1 MYPDNDAPAQGER
14 KLSRKY
20 YLFQRSAKGT
30 TADPSSATL
39 SRSANKPDGAPLPTQ
54 GSTTSI
60 NPADKADK
68 RQSRRSLFDLFS
80 KPKVE
85 RARGFQESGPVDMP
99 SRSQTP
105 ISYFRPPDYAK
116 SVTPPRPSI
125 SSQSRPGSS
134 QGGAPQSLLKDQE
147 TPWDPP
153 PLFQAYPQAVKHGI
167 SPGLSA
173 SPESIERAQQYRNNP
188 LIQDALGASSSRA
201 LAPVVEDDAS
211 FTSKQSS
218 KRHST
223 LADTLNISQKHF
235 VLVTTGRLL
244 QYAGEGKSDRMP
256 EKVLHLGPSS
266 AAFVCDLIPG
276 KHWVLQVMQHA
287 DGADASNPRQSR
299 SFMSRLRFSGLS
311 ARRNVSSLLM
321 IFNGGEEMQA
331 WMMAIRREIQELGGP
346 APTEPVPGES
356 ERDSDLRRN
365 PQLVKTPSHRY
376 NIQRD
381 PRAPSRVGSTAP
393 SIMSSRSNELDTP
406 VEGRELDRLSPQA
419 LSTPLT
425 PLTSSPVERRMS
437 QALSTEGMS
446 VGTNSLSSENFRLE
460 QLREGSRH
468 SLVSALSETDTRPTS
483 RSSSSPPS
491 PLAKDSPVFEATEF
505 SASSIE
511 GKRTSVY
518 GHVAHV
524 PSIDSETT
532 LRPVITPEQ
541 ASVSSDE
548 ILPSE
553 DLDQMTIVKKD
564 ADVDSSPVTAPSF
577 EERTP
582 SPRSEGLKIPM
593 PPVPEDR
600 EDENAVFR
608 PVSTVGQLP
617 TIHVRSASNGYV
629 RTRPFARPIPVKPS
643 SMKPLPPITP
653 SAVSSDAQRASSSS
667 PASSSSRRGS
677 ATSIQTADNGAS
689 GAARPQRRTPSATFS
704 PFPTIAPS
712 PAKPPSPPLAL
723 QQALRRPNSVQIVPG
738 RIPFLATPGP
748 RHVRGNSRSASVS
761 PSPPIQRQS
770 HQLPTPE
777 EARRREAHL
786 RRESFTQ
793 YMLAAQKARL
803 ANAQSTGPI
812 LPPVTPAANLN
823 LRGRTSMPAMSLHS
837 LPPPMPP
844 PTCPLPAPPT
854 GAQVP

>member
-1 MYPDNDAPAQGER
+1 MFTDSNAPAQGDR

-30 TADPSSATL
+30 TVDPNSATL

-54 GSTTSI
+54 GSTTST
-60 NPADKADK
+60 NLADKVDK

-85 RARGFQESGPVDMP
+85 RARGCQESGPVDMP

-105 ISYFRPPDYAK
+105 ISYFRPPEYAK

-153 PLFQAYPQAVKHGI
+153 PLFQAYPQSVKHGI

-188 LIQDALGASSSRA
+188 LIQDALGASSARP

-218 KRHST
+218 KRYST

-287 DGADASNPRQSR
+287 DGAEASNPRQSR
-299 SFMSRLRFSGLS
+299 SFISRLRFSGLTS
-311 ARRNVSSLLM
+311 RRNVSSLLM

-331 WMMAIRREIQELGGP
+331 WMMAIRKAIQELGG
-346 APTEPVPGES
+346 AALTEPVPGKS
-356 ERDSDLRRN
+356 ERDIGLRRD

-376 NIQRD
+376 NVQRD
-381 PRAPSRVGSTAP
+381 PRAPSRLGSTAP
-393 SIMSSRSNELDTP
+393 SIMSSRSNEVDTLA
-406 VEGRELDRLSPQA
+406 EGREPNKLSPQA

-425 PLTSSPVERRMS
+425 PLTSSPRERRMS
-437 QALSTEGMS
+437 QALSMEGMS
-446 VGTNSLSSENFRLE
+446 VGTNSLSSENIRLE

-483 RSSSSPPS
+483 RSSSGPPS
-491 PLAKDSPVFEATEF
+491 PLAKDFPRFEDADPLET
-505 SASSIE
+505 SNKLSRI
-511 GKRTSVY
+511 SVY

-541 ASVSSDE
+541 ASISSDE
-548 ILPSE
+548 VTPSE
-553 DLDQMTIVKKD
+553 DLDQMTIVKKE
-564 ADVDSSPVTAPSF
+564 ADTDSSSTTVLRS

-582 SPRSEGLKIPM
+582 SPRSGGLKIPM

-600 EDENAVFR
+600 EDESAVFR

-643 SMKPLPPITP
+643 SMKPLPPITR
-653 SAVSSDAQRASSSS
+653 SASDDSPLANSSISAHTD
-667 PASSSSRRGS
+667 PRRGS
-677 ATSIQTADNGAS
+677 STSVHSADKTAPI
-689 GAARPQRRTPSATFS
+689 AARPQRRTPSATFS
-704 PFPTIAPS
+704 LIPNVAPS
-712 PAKPPSPPLAL
+712 PAKPPSPPQAL

-748 RHVRGNSRSASVS
+748 RHVRGESRSASVS
-761 PSPPIQRQS
+761 PSPPVQRHS

-803 ANAQSTGPI
+803 ANANATGPL
-812 LPPVTPAANLN
+812 LPPVTPAANPN
-823 LRGRTSMPAMSLHS
+823 LIGRTSMPAMSLHS

-854 GAQVP
+854 GAQAP